1 MDDTRVEYTA
11 RVDDAKMVLEVDP
24 EDKRPTLS
32 LHYRGEFDYEQDV
45 WFYFDN
51 AAQMRRL
58 AADLLSFA
66 ARGEAS

>member
-1 MDDTRVEYTA
+1 MADTRADYTSRA
-11 RVDDAKMVLEVDP
+11 DGAEMVLEVDP
-24 EDKRPTLS
+24 EDKHPTLS